1 MEKGIALSHK
11 NYAGKETGKRG
22 TLKQGMWYSVLT
34 QRAKHIKAYVRFAVA
49 FEVLITV
56 IMQSIIFW
64 DVVLCNS
71 MTDLRN

>member
-1 MEKGIALSHK
+1 VEKGIALSHK
-11 NYAGKETGKRG
+11 NYDGKEIGKRG

-34 QRAKHIKAYVRFAVA
+34 QRAKHMKAPVS
-49 FEVLITV
+49 
-56 IMQSIIFW
+56 MQSIFW